1 MTTPEQ
7 VCSEQGID
15 LVYFDGRDSQNIG
28 IYNHPHNLIAVDSYL
43 DDVEKKKI
51 IYHEIGHKDHDPEQY
66 KRRREEYELQAD
78 RNMIHYLL
86 KEELEAMDDIANFN
100 YIHFMEKYKL
110 KTVTHELMV
119 IDEYY
124 ELIG

>member
-1 MTTPEQ
+1 MTQ
-7 VCSEQGID
+7 IS
-15 LVYFDGRDSQNIG
+15 YFDGRDSEIKG
-28 IYNHPHNLIAVDSYL
+28 VYNKPFDTVFVNAYL
-43 DDVEKKKI
+43 DEIERKKVT
-51 IYHEIGHKDHDPEQY
+51 YPEQY

-86 KEELEAMDDIANFN
+86 KEELESIDDIANFN

-110 KTVTHELMV
+110 KTVTDELMV

>member
-1 MTTPEQ
+1 MTQ
-7 VCSEQGID
+7 IS
-15 LVYFDGRDSQNIG
+15 YFDGRDSEIKG
-28 IYNHPHNLIAVDSYL
+28 VYNKPFDTVFVNAYL
-43 DDVEKKKI
+43 DEIERKKVT
-51 IYHEIGHKDHDPEQY
+51 YHELGHKDHDPEQY

-86 KEELEAMDDIANFN
+86 KEELESIDDIANFN

-110 KTVTHELMV
+110 KTVTDELMV

>member
-1 MTTPEQ
+1 MTQ
-7 VCSEQGID
+7 IA
-15 LVYFDGRDSQNIG
+15 YFDGRGSEIKG
-28 IYNHPHNLIAVDSYL
+28 VYNKPFDTVFVNAYL
-43 DDVEKKKI
+43 DEIERKKVT
-51 IYHEIGHKDHDPEQY
+51 YHELGHKDHDPEQY

-86 KEELEAMDDIANFN
+86 KEELESIDDIANFN

-110 KTVTHELMV
+110 KTVADELMV